1 MAGLREQGAALPDLD
16 GRLAKRIGE
25 RNLVVSHWTVRGT
38 HRGEMLRRA
47 PTGKTVTI
55 AGFTMN
61 RVAEGKIAE
70 E

>member
-1 MAGLREQGAALPDLD
+1 
-16 GRLAKRIGE
+16 
-25 RNLVVSHWTVRGT
+25 
-38 HRGEMLRRA
+38 MLGRA

-70 E
+70 EWASHDTLGVMQQSGAVPTP